1 MAAIVV
7 TAAKVGL
14 VDPVSAIVKSYLAAE
29 AITAGEAVYIVAA
42 SGSVG
47 LADGN
52 GAGKYQARGIAL
64 GSAGIGQAV
73 DVCEKG
79 EVYGF
84 TLAGD
89 YDTRV
94 YVGDT
99 AGALADAAG
108 TKTMVIGRV
117 SPMSDKDQ
125 TKVLMVETDRISEV
139 A

>member
-1 MAAIVV
+1 MTAIVV

-14 VDPVSAIVKSYLAAE
+14 VNPLKAIVKSYIAGV
-29 AITAGEAVYIVAA
+29 AITAGEAVYIIAA
-42 SGSVG
+42 SGKVG

-52 GAGKYQARGIAL
+52 GAGKYQCRGIAL
-64 GSAGIGQAV
+64 GPAAAGQAV
-73 DVCEKG
+73 DVVEKG

-84 TLAGD
+84 TLAGN

-94 YVGDT
+94 YVSDT
-99 AGALADAAG
+99 EGALADSNG
-108 TKTMVIGRV
+108 TKTMVVGRV
-117 SPMSDKDQ
+117 SPMADKDL

>member
-1 MAAIVV
+1 MTAIVV
-7 TAAKVGL
+7 TAAQVGL
-14 VDPVSAIVKSYLAAE
+14 VNPTKAIIKSYLAAE

-47 LADGN
+47 LADAN
-52 GAGKYQARGIAL
+52 AAGKYQCRGIAL
-64 GSAGIGQAV
+64 GAAAIGQAV

-79 EVYGF
+79 ELYGF
-84 TLAGD
+84 TLDGN

-99 AGALADAAG
+99 AGALADTAG

-117 SPMSDKDQ
+117 SPMADKDQ
-125 TKVLMVETDRISEV
+125 TKVLMVEVDRISEV
-139 A
+139 S